1 VHRRP
6 YFFEILTVVSF
17 TAIAIWM
24 APLHPA
30 RRWLASFSL
39 ALPFLGALLAGV
51 AIRYPL
57 ARRRGRGRAFL
68 RVIRS
73 RRWITDSVRLVFFCG
88 FWTYTYCCIKLLI
101 PLAHPRLF
109 DQELWNLDTHLFFGI
124 SPNVFFVSLFSHP
137 WALEAIDWTYSNVF
151 LASLWIAA
159 VYFLSAPS
167 RRLRVAFMNSNV
179 ALWLIGAWLYM
190 LVPSL
195 GPAYRFPEV
204 WLPLAANLG
213 RTQFLQRMLM
223 TNYQTVLQGRR
234 GPISLVYGIAAF
246 PSLHVGFVT
255 LVWLWMRRS
264 WRPAGLVFGAFTV
277 LIFIGSIVT
286 GWHYLVDST
295 AGVVLAWACW
305 AAVRKGLGVS
315 GGLGV
320 RG

>member
-1 VHRRP
+1 MYRRP

-17 TAIAIWM
+17 AAIAIWM
-24 APLHPA
+24 APLQPA

-39 ALPFLGALLAGV
+39 ALPFLGAALAGV
-51 AIRYPL
+51 AIRYIL
-57 ARRRGRGRAFL
+57 ARRCGRGRAFL

-73 RRWITDSVRLVFFCG
+73 PRWITDSVRLIFFCG
-88 FWTYTYCCIKLLI
+88 LWTYTYCIIKLLI

-109 DQELWNLDTHLFFGI
+109 DQELWNLDTRLFFGI

-167 RRLRVAFMNSNV
+167 RRLRLTFMSSNV

-204 WLPLAANLG
+204 WLPLAAHLG
-213 RTQFLQRMLM
+213 RTQFLQRLLM
-223 TNYQTVLQGRR
+223 TNYQTVLQGRP

-264 WRPAGLVFGAFTV
+264 SKAAGLLFGTFTI
-277 LIFIGSIVT
+277 LIFIGSVVT
-286 GWHYLVDST
+286 GWHYLIDSI
-295 AGVVLAWACW
+295 AGVVLARICYAV
-305 AAVRKGLGVS
+305 AARRKWLVVS
-315 GGLGV
+315 G
-320 RG
+320 